1 MKTLLSVHSLLWLLM
16 IGAFCCVTPKVNAG
30 ETYTHYSEWLTASE
44 MQRVPHPY
52 NLDFSSKPRWSYV
65 MGIEL
70 ESFLDTWH
78 TYDNDKIMD
87 YLKEY
92 PEIYFR
98 RKKSEYQQEHLTDT
112 SSQRQQMAT
121 RCPIPLI
128 ALACRAYPLPK
139 SLIWFAHN
147 SFLHHHPKSAS
158 LDYYN
163 TNNQFGIIPAFS
175 LGGYA
180 KNIEIKVKRG
190 RKESHLH
197 KKH

>member
-1 MKTLLSVHSLLWLLM
+1 M
-16 IGAFCCVTPKVNAG
+16 NAG

-98 RKKSEYQQEHLTDT
+98 RKKSEYQSLAINTAT
-112 SSQRQQMAT
+112 ST
-121 RCPIPLI
+121 
-128 ALACRAYPLPK
+128 
-139 SLIWFAHN
+139 
-147 SFLHHHPKSAS
+147 
-158 LDYYN
+158 
-163 TNNQFGIIPAFS
+163 
-175 LGGYA
+175 
-180 KNIEIKVKRG
+180 
-190 RKESHLH
+190 
-197 KKH
+197 

>member
-128 ALACRAYPLPK
+128 ALACRAYRMKAHGISHCSMSLFSMADSTRKRKVSLILPK
-139 SLIWFAHN
+139 SLTWFAHN
-147 SFLHHHPKSAS
+147 SFLHHH
-158 LDYYN
+158 
-163 TNNQFGIIPAFS
+163 TGVFS
-175 LGGYA
+175 WGLC
-180 KNIEIKVKRG
+180 
-190 RKESHLH
+190 
-197 KKH
+197 KKY

>member
-128 ALACRAYPLPK
+128 ALACRAYPFQNL
-139 SLIWFAHN
+139 SSGLLITH
-147 SFLHHHPKSAS
+147 SCI
-158 LDYYN
+158 
-163 TNNQFGIIPAFS
+163 IIPNRLLCANKT
-175 LGGYA
+175 L
-180 KNIEIKVKRG
+180 E
-190 RKESHLH
+190 
-197 KKH
+197 

>member
-16 IGAFCCVTPKVNAG
+16 IGAFCSVTPKVNAG

-92 PEIYFR
+92 PEKMIDSKGDITGYKYSDFNLIPTGAPHRYFFTTA
-98 RKKSEYQQEHLTDT
+98 TDGDSLPHPT
-112 SSQRQQMAT
+112 DSIGLPS
-121 RCPIPLI
+121 I
-128 ALACRAYPLPK
+128 PLPK

-147 SFLHHHPKSAS
+147 SFLHHHPKSAIR
-158 LDYYN
+158 L
-163 TNNQFGIIPAFS
+163 
-175 LGGYA
+175 L
-180 KNIEIKVKRG
+180 
-190 RKESHLH
+190 
-197 KKH
+197 